1 MMQSNLYREYSA
13 YLKNKYGCKVYKLP
27 INLDLT
33 CPNRDGNV
41 STGGCTY
48 CNEKGGSFENLPNSY
63 TIKEQLEKNM
73 ALIRK
78 KYKAEKF
85 IAYFQNYSNT
95 YMGIE
100 EFKDVINQAIT
111 EDIVGISISTRPDCV
126 SDEQIKFLSDIQE
139 KMGIDI
145 TIELGLQTSN
155 YKTLK
160 KINRGHSLA
169 EFIDACI
176 RIKAYKLR
184 ICAHVILDLPW
195 DDTDDTIETSKILS
209 SLGVDE
215 VKLHSLYIADKTKMA
230 EEYINGKL
238 NVLSKEDY
246 INRVVLFLEYLNP
259 NIVIQRLIGRAPR
272 EDSLLVNWNQS
283 WWKIRDEIIESMI
296 KAQTYQ
302 GAKFDYLGG
311 SALRNI
317 QFDK

>member
-1 MMQSNLYREYSA
+1 MKLDVYREYSA

-27 INLDLT
+27 ISLDLT

-41 STGGCTY
+41 STGGCIY
-48 CNEKGGSFENLPNSY
+48 CNEQGGSFENLPNSY
-63 TIKEQLEKNM
+63 SIKDQLEKNM
-73 ALIRK
+73 IYIRN

-95 YMGIE
+95 YMGME
-100 EFKDVINQAIT
+100 KFKNIINQAIID
-111 EDIVGISISTRPDCV
+111 DIVGISISTRPDCI
-126 SDEQIKFLSDIQE
+126 SDEQIKYLSDIQE

-160 KINRGHSLA
+160 KINRGHTLA
-169 EFIDACI
+169 EFIDSCI

-195 DDTDDTIETSKILS
+195 DDIEDTIETSKILS

-215 VKLHSLYIADKTKMA
+215 VKLHSLYIVNKTKIA
-230 EEYINGKL
+230 EEYLNGEL
-238 NVLSKEDY
+238 SVLSKEDY
-246 INRVVLFLEYLNP
+246 IERVILFLEYLNP
-259 NIVIQRLIGRAPR
+259 NIIVQRLIGRAPR
-272 EDSLLVNWNQS
+272 EDSLIANWNQS
-283 WWKIRDEIIESMI
+283 WWKIRDEIIECMI

-302 GAKFDYLGG
+302 GAKFNYLGG

-317 QFDK
+317 